1 MKRVV
6 KQQTL
11 LIKIME
17 MGFYEVEIIRTYLFL
32 KLPHFVIY
40 IKLELG
46 SLLLNVLELDKGG
59 KGYF

>member
-1 MKRVV
+1 
-6 KQQTL
+6 
-11 LIKIME
+11 ME
-17 MGFYEVEIIRTYLFL
+17 IGFYEVEIIRTYLFL